1 MTLSKALREKFHR
14 EYMTFFE
21 HAERAR
27 RWNPFTDIDW
37 ELVKN
42 APRNDRLA
50 LCTETF
56 CGVEMYL
63 PDYVKGHLDLFRD
76 NFARSWFATN
86 WGYEESKHALSLREY
101 LVKSGHRTEDQM
113 FDFEEKILG
122 QQWKRPFET
131 ARQMTAYGVVQEMTT
146 FVIYKKQQALCEAEG
161 QLGLCEIYKLIAKDE
176 MAHKR
181 YYEIILGHYLD
192 DDREGT
198 LKDIA
203 TVFYGFTMPAY
214 ELVPDYESRVDVM
227 RTAGIDR
234 GVFLSE
240 VWGPIFKAL
249 KISRHDLPRVWKDRL
264 KAADASITPV
274 PPASSPTLSHTA

>member
-1 MTLSKALREKFHR
+1 MTASKALREKFHR

-21 HAERAR
+21 HAERSR

-37 ELVKN
+37 EAAKN
-42 APRNDRLA
+42 APRNDKLA

-86 WGYEESKHALSLREY
+86 WGYEESKHALSLREF

-113 FDFEEKILG
+113 FDYEERILK
-122 QQWKRPFET
+122 QEWKRPFET
-131 ARQMTAYGVVQEMTT
+131 GRQMTAYGAVQEMTT
-146 FVIYKKQQALCEAEG
+146 FVIYKKQQALCEAEN
-161 QLGLCEIYKLIAKDE
+161 QTALAQIYKLIAKDE

-181 YYEIILGHYLD
+181 YYEIVLGHYLD

-234 GVFLSE
+234 GVFLAE
-240 VWGPIFKAL
+240 VWGPIFKTL
-249 KISRHDLPRVWKDRL
+249 KITRHDLPRVWKDRL
-264 KAADASITPV
+264 KVAEASVTPV
-274 PPASSPTLSHTA
+274 APAVIQSA

>member
-1 MTLSKALREKFHR
+1 MTVSKALREKFHR

-21 HAERAR
+21 HAERSR

-37 ELVKN
+37 EAAKN
-42 APRNDRLA
+42 APKNDKLA

-76 NFARSWFATN
+76 NFARAWFATN
-86 WGYEESKHALSLREY
+86 WGYEESKHALSLREF
-101 LVKSGHRTEDQM
+101 LIKSGHRTEDQM
-113 FDFEEKILG
+113 MDFEQRILN

-131 ARQMTAYGVVQEMTT
+131 GRQMTAYGAVQEMTT

-161 QLGLCEIYKLIAKDE
+161 QTALAQIYKFIAKDE

-181 YYEIILGHYLD
+181 YYEIVLGHYLD

-214 ELVPDYESRVDVM
+214 ELVPDYESRVEVM

-240 VWGPIFKAL
+240 VWGPIFKYL
-249 KISRHDLPRVWKDRL
+249 KISRHDLPRVWKDRIA
-264 KAADASITPV
+264 AADRSITPAA
-274 PPASSPTLSHTA
+274 PLIQTA

>member
-1 MTLSKALREKFHR
+1 MTASKALREKFHR

-37 ELVKN
+37 EAAKN
-42 APRNDRLA
+42 APRNDKLA

-76 NFARSWFATN
+76 NFARSWFAVN
-86 WGYEESKHALSLREY
+86 WGYEESKHALSLREF

-113 FDFEEKILG
+113 FDFEGRILA
-122 QQWKRPFET
+122 QQWKRPFDT
-131 ARQMTAYGVVQEMTT
+131 DRQMTAYGAVQEMTT
-146 FVIYKKQQALCEAEG
+146 FVIYKKQQALCEAEN
-161 QLGLCEIYKLIAKDE
+161 QPALASIYKLIAKDE

-181 YYEIILGHYLD
+181 YYEIVLGHDLD

-214 ELVPDYESRVDVM
+214 ELIPDYESRVDVM

-249 KISRHDLPRVWKDRL
+249 KITRHDLPRVWKDRL
-264 KAADASITPV
+264 KVAEASVTPV
-274 PPASSPTLSHTA
+274 APVVLLNA